1 MLFNSVACRISNKYY
16 NIARQLAPQL
26 FQFDCRVW
34 LYSII
39 GGFSVVFRVKSSRG
53 RRLALK
59 RMAVNNDND
68 LYLARQ
74 EIAIMVRLVKCHV
87 IFGPPC
93 RL

>member
-1 MLFNSVACRISNKYY
+1 MLTISSELIKFN
-16 NIARQLAPQL
+16 NIITFNCYGFTP
-26 FQFDCRVW
+26 
-34 LYSII
+34 LYIHV

-74 EIAIMVRLVKCHV
+74 EIAIMVRHV
-87 IFGPPC
+87 
-93 RL
+93 

>member
-1 MLFNSVACRISNKYY
+1 MLTISPELINNIITFNWFCCYGFT
-16 NIARQLAPQL
+16 P
-26 FQFDCRVW
+26 
-34 LYSII
+34 LYIHV

-74 EIAIMVRLVKCHV
+74 EIAIMVRHV
-87 IFGPPC
+87 
-93 RL
+93 